1 MAINIRDID
10 FFKRQA
16 VAIINVTDDSFY
28 ADSRTPT
35 VETIEQRTEQVVAE
49 GASII
54 DIGGYS
60 SRPDAADIPLDEEW
74 RRVQRGISAI
84 RNGSATVPI
93 SVDTFRS
100 EIIRRTVEEF
110 GDVIVND
117 ISAGELD
124 DKMVDVVSHY
134 DLPYVMMHMRGTPQT
149 MQNLTCYDD
158 VSSEVCRYLR
168 DRGEAMVER
177 GVRRERIILDP
188 GFGFAKSV
196 EQNFRLLA
204 DLNYLVEL
212 EYPVLVG
219 LSRKSMI
226 YKTLNS
232 TPEDVASAVQ
242 PLHWEALRQGAT
254 LLRTHDVLDT
264 VRTIELFNK
273 FNTISPFKYKYS
285 QKYNY

>member
-1 MAINIRDID
+1 MATDIRNID
-10 FFKRQA
+10 FFRRQA

-28 ADSRTPT
+28 ADSRTT
-35 VETIEQRTEQVVAE
+35 TTEAIEQRTEQVVAE

-60 SRPDAADIPLDEEW
+60 SRPNAADVALEEEW
-74 RRVQRGISAI
+74 QRVQRGVRAV
-84 RNGSATVPI
+84 RNVSPTIPI

-100 EIIRRTVEEF
+100 EVVRRTIEEF

-117 ISAGELD
+117 ISAGELED
-124 DKMVDVVSHY
+124 AMVDVVSHY
-134 DLPYVMMHMRGTPQT
+134 DLPYIMMHMRGTPQT
-149 MQNLTCYDD
+149 MQGLALYDD
-158 VSSEVCRYLR
+158 VSSVVCRYLC
-168 DRGEAMVER
+168 DRAEAVVKR
-177 GVRRERIILDP
+177 GIRRERIILDP
-188 GFGFAKSV
+188 GFGFAKST

-232 TPEDVASAVQ
+232 TPEDVATAVQ
-242 PLHWEALRQGAT
+242 PLHWEALRQGVT
-254 LLRTHDVLDT
+254 LLRTHDVRDT

-273 FNTISPFKYKYS
+273 FNTIADD
-285 QKYNY
+285 NL

>member
-1 MAINIRDID
+1 MATDIRNID
-10 FFKRQA
+10 FFRRQA

-28 ADSRTPT
+28 ADSRTT
-35 VETIEQRTEQVVAE
+35 TTEAIERRTEQVVAE

-60 SRPDAADIPLDEEW
+60 SRPNAADVALEEEW
-74 RRVQRGISAI
+74 QRVQRGIAAI
-84 RNGSATVPI
+84 RNVSPTIPI

-100 EIIRRTVEEF
+100 EVVRRTIEEF

-124 DKMVDVVSHY
+124 DRMVDMVSHY
-134 DLPYVMMHMRGTPQT
+134 DLPYIMMHMRGTPQT
-149 MQNLTCYDD
+149 MQGLAFYDD
-158 VSSEVCRYLR
+158 VSSIVCRYLC
-168 DRGEAMVER
+168 DRAEAVVKR
-177 GVRRERIILDP
+177 GICRERIILDP
-188 GFGFAKSV
+188 GFGFAKST

-232 TPEDVASAVQ
+232 TPEDVATAVQ

-254 LLRTHDVLDT
+254 LLRTHDVRDT

-273 FNTISPFKYKYS
+273 FNTIADD
-285 QKYNY
+285 NL